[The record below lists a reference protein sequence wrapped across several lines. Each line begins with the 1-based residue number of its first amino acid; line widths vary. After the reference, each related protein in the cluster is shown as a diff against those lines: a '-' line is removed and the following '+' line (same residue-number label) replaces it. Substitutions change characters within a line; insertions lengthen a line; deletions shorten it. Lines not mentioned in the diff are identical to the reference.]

1 MEWLVIVLGGVG
13 VPIVL
18 VIWLIGRV
26 KRADERLAELSGRQ
40 DRLELE
46 LTRLR
51 RQLELAV
58 PSPAG
63 AQPARP
69 GPAVGAEATRA
80 APPPI
85 PAAVPAAV
93 QAVSPAPPPLPSVP
107 PIVSPAP
114 AAPARERSW
123 VERIAW
129 DKINWEQFMGVKL
142 LAWVGGLALFLG
154 VVFGVK
160 YAFEHKLVPP
170 EVRVVLGYVVG
181 VGLLAGGVGLHPR
194 KRYLVGAQTLC
205 ASGVVILYATTFAAR
220 AYYHLIPTLPAFAVM
235 VLVTAAA
242 FLLAVRL
249 NALVVAILGLG
260 GGFLTPVLLATGE
273 DNPLGLFGY
282 IALLDV
288 GLLAV
293 ALSRRWSF
301 LTALTALGTVLLQLG
316 WVNEFFVSQR
326 YFEGAKVLVALAV
339 FAGFSLLFLAGWLWA
354 RRSAQPDWWLTGS
367 ALGVS
372 AVALL
377 FGFYLLGFGPLG
389 QRPGWVFGYV
399 LVIDLVVL
407 TLAWLDRRLTA
418 VPLATGT
425 VVFALLWVWT
435 LQHLSNA
442 LLNWALGL
450 YLVFAVLHAALPML
464 LQWLRPGVVPV
475 WWAQLFPLAAL
486 LLMVAPI
493 LKLPPVSTL
502 LVWPVMLVLNL
513 VVIGVALVSGLAWW
527 MLAAVVLT
535 LVVAGCWIAT
545 APAQLTMV
553 PEQLLVVG
561 GFTLVFVVA
570 GVCLARV
577 LASRPAP
584 TSAAAPAE
592 PTAAQGVGSRLG
604 RTPESLLPQIPAVSA
619 VLPFGLLLLMTA
631 RLPLADPS
639 PVFGLA
645 LLLSVLVLG
654 LAVLFPM
661 SWLPAVGLG
670 CVLVL
675 EHTWHFTHFKP
686 EAALGPALWYAGFT
700 LLFMAFPFL
709 FRPRFIG
716 QVLPW
721 ATAALSGPLH
731 FYLVHRLVKAAWP
744 NDYMGVLPL
753 AFAVPCLAG
762 LLMLVRTLPAE
773 APKRLTLLAW
783 FGGAT
788 LFFVTLVFP
797 IQFERQWLT
806 LGWALEGTALLWLY
820 HRLPHP
826 GLRLAGVALLVTA
839 FVRLALNSAVLEYH
853 PRGAI
858 PIFNWYLYTYGVT
871 IACLFAG
878 SRLLAPPRHRL
889 WNLNGQAALATLG
902 TVLAFLLLNIQ
913 IADYFTQPGARRLTF
928 QFSGNFARDMCYSI
942 GWGVFALGLIGV
954 GIGRRLRAA
963 RWAGIGL
970 LCVTLAKLFLHDLA
984 HLAQLYRIGA
994 FLGVAVI
1001 AIVASFLYQR
1011 FLAADLK
1018 RDEARSLTGSSQP
1031 P

>member
-1 MEWLVIVLGGVG
+1 MQWFAIVFIGLGL
-13 VPIVL
+13 PIVF
-18 VIWLIGRV
+18 VIWLIGRI
-26 KRADERLAELSGRQ
+26 KRTDERLAELSQKQ

-51 RQLELAV
+51 RQLESLA
-58 PSPAG
+58 PSPAVAPP
-63 AQPARP
+63 AQP
-69 GPAVGAEATRA
+69 GPTVAAKATGA

-85 PAAVPAAV
+85 PEAVRPAAQV
-93 QAVSPAPPPLPSVP
+93 APPAPPPVP
-107 PIVSPAP
+107 PLPPQVSPP
-114 AAPARERSW
+114 PARAPRGRSW
-123 VERIAW
+123 VEQIAW
-129 DKINWEQFMGVKL
+129 DKINWEQFLGVRL

-160 YAFEHKLVPP
+160 YAFEHKLVSP
-170 EVRVVLGYVVG
+170 EVRVVLGYVAG
-181 VGLLAGGVGLHPR
+181 VGLLAGGIWLHPR

-205 ASGVVILYATTFAAR
+205 ATGVVILYAATFAAR
-220 AYYHLIPTLPAFAVM
+220 AYYHLIPTVPAFGVM

-249 NALVVAILGLG
+249 NALVVAILGLC

-282 IALLDV
+282 IALLDA

-293 ALSRRWSF
+293 AFSRRWSF
-301 LTALTALGTVLLQLG
+301 LTALGALGTVLLELG
-316 WVNEFFVSQR
+316 WVNEFFVSER

-339 FAGFSLLFLAGWLWA
+339 FAGFSLLFLAGWLWG
-354 RRSAQPDWWLTGS
+354 RRSAQADWWLTGS
-367 ALGVS
+367 ALGVP

-399 LVIDLVVL
+399 LVIDLVLL

-418 VPLATGT
+418 VQLATGT

-442 LLNWALGL
+442 LLNWALVL
-450 YLVFAVLHAALPML
+450 YLVFAVLHAALPVL
-464 LQWLRPGVVPV
+464 LQGLRPGAAPV

-493 LKLPPVSTL
+493 LKLHPVSTL

-513 VVIGVALVSGLAWW
+513 VVIGVALLSGLAWW

-535 LVVAGCWIAT
+535 LAVAGCWIAT
-545 APAQLTMV
+545 APAQLTML
-553 PEQLLVVG
+553 PEELVVVG
-561 GFTLVFVVA
+561 GFALVFVAA
-570 GVCLARV
+570 GVWVARALAPR
-577 LASRPAP
+577 LA
-584 TSAAAPAE
+584 TTGAAAPAE
-592 PTAAQGVGSRLG
+592 SKASQGVWSRLG
-604 RTPESLLPQIPAVSA
+604 RAPESLLPQIPAASA
-619 VLPFGLLLLMTA
+619 VLPFGLLLLMAA

-639 PVFGLA
+639 PVFGLG
-645 LLLSVLVLG
+645 LLLSVLLLG

-675 EHTWHFTHFKP
+675 EHAWHFTHFKP
-686 EAALGPALWYAGFT
+686 DAALGPALWYAGFT
-700 LLFMAFPFL
+700 LLFMVFPFL
-709 FRPRFIG
+709 FRHRFIG
-716 QVLPW
+716 RVLPW

-762 LLMLVRTLPAE
+762 LLILVRTLPAE
-773 APKRLTLLAW
+773 APNRLTLLAW

-797 IQFERQWLT
+797 IQFERQWIT
-806 LGWALEGTALLWLY
+806 LGWALEGTALLWLF

-839 FVRLALNSAVLEYH
+839 FVRLALNPAVLEYQ
-853 PRGAI
+853 PRSAT

-878 SRLLAPPRHRL
+878 SRLLAPPRHRV
-889 WNLNGQAALATLG
+889 WTLNVQATLATLG
-902 TVLAFLLLNIQ
+902 TVLAFLLLNIE
-913 IADYFTQPGARRLTF
+913 IADYFTEPGARTLTF
-928 QFSGNFARDMCYSI
+928 QFAGHFGRDMAYSI
-942 GWGVFALGLIGV
+942 GWGAFALGLVAV

-970 LCVTLAKLFLHDLA
+970 LCITLAKLFLHDLA

-1018 RDEARSLTGSSQP
+1018 RDQAPPPTGPSQP